1 MTVQMDCN
9 QEELSL
15 QVEGDIYDEHA
26 QCLRDMVNCQVWRG
40 MKEVNIQFC
49 DNCYI
54 SKNGQI
60 CLKKMNDIL
69 AEKGIKISFKSPC
82 TTINCIHDLV
92 MK

>member
-9 QEELSL
+9 DEEVSL

-40 MKEVNIQFC
+40 MKKISIELC
-49 DNCYI
+49 ATCYV
-54 SKNGQI
+54 SKNGEM
-60 CLKKMNDIL
+60 CLKKMNEIL
-69 AEKGIKISFKSPC
+69 GKKGIEVSFISPC
-82 TTINCIHDLV
+82 ATINCIHDFV